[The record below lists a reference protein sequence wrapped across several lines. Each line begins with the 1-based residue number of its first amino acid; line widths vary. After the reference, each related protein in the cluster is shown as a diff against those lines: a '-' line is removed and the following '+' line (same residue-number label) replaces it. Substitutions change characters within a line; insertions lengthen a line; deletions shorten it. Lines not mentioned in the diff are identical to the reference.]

1 MSPPPF
7 VIDAPFSWTTGFWM
21 KGGLDVKS
29 LNAMSVA
36 RTGSEPAARRTRD
49 RRILFMDY
57 LF

>member
-1 MSPPPF
+1 
-7 VIDAPFSWTTGFWM
+7 M